1 MSNNVLDKML
11 NYVDEI
17 IPEIIKLEQDLV
29 NIPSVN
35 TGKMPTGNETAVC
48 EYIKKWLNSH
58 GIESQILE
66 FTANR
71 GNIIAQ
77 IKGINEK
84 IGLIF
89 MSHTD
94 VVPVEDESKWKYP
107 PFSATID
114 SGRIYGRGASDCKG
128 LLTAQLMAM
137 RILREF
143 NITLTDGLSLIS
155 GADEE
160 HGGKYGFKWLADNHP
175 QLLEA
180 PYAINEGGGTPM
192 IESAGAVTYL
202 LGVGEKGRLQVE
214 ISITGSSAHAS
225 MPWNGENAL
234 YKTSKILENLE
245 QYSPERDTSVK
256 IFDYLSNFAIE
267 DKAGPENIDQIILD
281 LEKDNPRFAST
292 LKALSRMT
300 ITPTM
305 INGGIKSNSV
315 PEQIQLTCDVRTLPH
330 QTEEYVYEELNKI
343 VDGLEGVSYTVDYMA
358 EPNSS
363 EFETKLSS
371 TILDATKKSLGR
383 NDINLIPS
391 ISNGFTDSRFT
402 RPLEVITYGFSGDHP
417 DDDPMLSQIHG
428 TNESIGINSLISSTK
443 IMLYIAYMLLSGE
456 SKE

>member
-1 MSNNVLDKML
+1 MPNNIINNMFD
-11 NYVDEI
+11 YVDEI

-29 NIPSVN
+29 SIPSVN
-35 TGKMPTGNETAVC
+35 TGKMPTGNETQVC
-48 EYIKKWLNSH
+48 EYIKKWLSEYD
-58 GIESQILE
+58 IESKILAS
-66 FTANR
+66 TPDR
-71 GNIIAQ
+71 GNIVAQ
-77 IKGINEK
+77 ISGTNSK

-114 SGRIYGRGASDCKG
+114 SGRIYGRGTSDCKG
-128 LLTAQLMAM
+128 LLTAQLIAM

-143 NITLTDGLSLIS
+143 NIKLDDGLSLIS

-160 HGGKYGFKWLADNHP
+160 HGGRYGFKWLAENHP
-175 QLLEA
+175 QLLNA

-214 ISITGSSAHAS
+214 IDITGSSAHAS

-234 YKTSKILENLE
+234 YKTSKILGNLE
-245 QYSPERDTSVK
+245 KYQPERDTSIK
-256 IFDYLSNFAIE
+256 IFNYLSTFAIE
-267 DKAGPENIDQIILD
+267 DKPDRDNIDQIILD

-305 INGGIKSNSV
+305 ISGGIKSNSV
-315 PEQIQLTCDVRTLPH
+315 PEQIQLTCDIRTLPH
-330 QTEEYVYEELNKI
+330 QTEEYVYQELNKI
-343 VDGLEGVSYTVDYMA
+343 IDGLDGVSYTVDYMA

-363 EFETKLSS
+363 EFETMLSS
-371 TILDATKKSLGR
+371 TILDATKKSLDR
-383 NDINLIPS
+383 DDINLIPS

-402 RPLEVITYGFSGDHP
+402 RPLGVTTYGFSGDHP

-443 IMLYIAYMLLSGE
+443 IMLYTAYNLLASN

>member
-11 NYVDEI
+11 NYVDEV

-48 EYIKKWLNSH
+48 EYIKKWLNTH

-66 FTANR
+66 STANR

-84 IGLIF
+84 VGLIF

-160 HGGKYGFKWLADNHP
+160 H
-175 QLLEA
+175 
-180 PYAINEGGGTPM
+180 
-192 IESAGAVTYL
+192 
-202 LGVGEKGRLQVE
+202 
-214 ISITGSSAHAS
+214 
-225 MPWNGENAL
+225 
-234 YKTSKILENLE
+234 
-245 QYSPERDTSVK
+245 
-256 IFDYLSNFAIE
+256 
-267 DKAGPENIDQIILD
+267 
-281 LEKDNPRFAST
+281 
-292 LKALSRMT
+292 
-300 ITPTM
+300 
-305 INGGIKSNSV
+305 
-315 PEQIQLTCDVRTLPH
+315 
-330 QTEEYVYEELNKI
+330 
-343 VDGLEGVSYTVDYMA
+343 
-358 EPNSS
+358 
-363 EFETKLSS
+363 
-371 TILDATKKSLGR
+371 
-383 NDINLIPS
+383 
-391 ISNGFTDSRFT
+391 
-402 RPLEVITYGFSGDHP
+402 
-417 DDDPMLSQIHG
+417 
-428 TNESIGINSLISSTK
+428 
-443 IMLYIAYMLLSGE
+443 
-456 SKE
+456 